1 MTPSETGQGWQRGA
15 CLVNQLQI
23 HFWRSGGTN
32 PPLVALHG
40 LMGSG
45 GCLLPMARM
54 LDGYD
59 VILPDAR
66 GHGESSAPAY
76 GYAYDDLAG
85 DVVGLLGALALEA
98 PVLVGHSMG
107 GLTAAAAARA
117 LGSNLAALV
126 LIDPTFIS
134 PARQREAFDSD
145 VAAEHRKSLDSS
157 RESLLAAARKK
168 HPARSAELI
177 EYLVDAR
184 LSTSPNAFEVLTPP
198 NPDWRELVR
207 ELCVPTLLLIGERGV
222 VSPESGAELQATNS
236 LLSIEHLSGAGH
248 GMPYDAPERVASAV
262 SAFLASLRASYPV
275 LTWTAGRSFPRVP
288 RVSVDRP

>member
-1 MTPSETGQGWQRGA
+1 MTPSEPGQRWLRGA
-15 CLVNQLQI
+15 CLVHQVQI
-23 HFWRSGGTN
+23 HFWRSGGTK

-54 LDGYD
+54 LHGYD
-59 VILPDAR
+59 IVLPDAR
-66 GHGESSAPAY
+66 GHGGSSAPAY

-107 GLTAAAAARA
+107 GLTAAVAART
-117 LGSNLAALV
+117 LGSSLTALV

-134 PARQREAFDSD
+134 PAWQQEVFESD
-145 VAAEHRKSLDSS
+145 VSAEHRKSLESS
-157 RESLLAAARKK
+157 RESLLDEARKK
-168 HPARSAELI
+168 HPGRSAELI

-184 LSTSPNAFEVLTPP
+184 LSTSPDAFEVLTPP

-222 VSPESGAELQATNS
+222 VSLETASELQASNA
-236 LLSIEHLSGAGH
+236 LLSVERLPGAGH
-248 GMPYDAPERVASAV
+248 GMPYDTPERVALAV
-262 SAFLASLRASYPV
+262 SAFLANLRPSHPV
-275 LTWTAGRSFPRVP
+275 LA
-288 RVSVDRP
+288 